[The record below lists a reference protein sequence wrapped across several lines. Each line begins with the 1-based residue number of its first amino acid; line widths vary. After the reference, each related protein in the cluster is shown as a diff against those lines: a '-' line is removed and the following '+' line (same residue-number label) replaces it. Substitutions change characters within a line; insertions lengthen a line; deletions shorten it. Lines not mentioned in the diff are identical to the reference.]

1 VAVVVVDVKAM
12 DVVGVEVMILVAVVV
27 VDVNLAMDVVGVE
40 VMIVFVLGPG
50 LEHLG
55 ELLLSR

>member
-1 VAVVVVDVKAM
+1 VAGV
-12 DVVGVEVMILVAVVV
+12 VVGVKAT
-27 VDVNLAMDVVGVE
+27 DVVGVE
-40 VMIVFVLGPG
+40 VMIVFVLGPV